1 MPHPK
6 NILIGVDKILM
17 NNIEEEYRRK
27 LKYSIYRY
35 AREPNYTPN
44 VEELKMLAKQAG
56 YSEIELYTHIK
67 ELLDNLPLIYSIP
80 Q

>member
-6 NILIGVDKILM
+6 TIIVGVNKILK

-27 LKYSIYRY
+27 LKYNIYRY
-35 AREPNYTPN
+35 AKEPNYNPN
-44 VEELKMLAKQAG
+44 MEELKMLAKQAG

-67 ELLDNLPLIYSIP
+67 ELLDNLPLLYSIP